1 MKKEAVALFLTVLL
15 ALALSFD
22 CLSVGLS
29 YGLRNIMLPW
39 YGILIICCCSGMVL
53 AISMLLGGLLEQM
66 IAPTL
71 VQFLGAG
78 LLIAL
83 GVWILGKSIKELAK
97 EDSAQEPL
105 FQWNIHRLGIIVQIL
120 KEPQCADLDRS
131 GIISMREA
139 VWLGLALSLD
149 SFGAGIGM
157 ALMGYSP
164 FWTSLCTA
172 VSACLFLSA
181 GLYLGKKMGSHVSYK
196 KIKLLPGGLL
206 IVIGIVRLVL

>member
-1 MKKEAVALFLTVLL
+1 MFLTVLL

-39 YGILIICCCSGMVL
+39 YGILIICCCSGIVL

-71 VQFLGAG
+71 VQFFGAG

-97 EDSAQEPL
+97 EDRCAGTFVSVEYSSVGYYCAN
-105 FQWNIHRLGIIVQIL
+105 FKRTANA
-120 KEPQCADLDRS
+120 ADLDRS

-139 VWLGLALSLD
+139 VWWG
-149 SFGAGIGM
+149 
-157 ALMGYSP
+157 
-164 FWTSLCTA
+164 WH
-172 VSACLFLSA
+172 
-181 GLYLGKKMGSHVSYK
+181 YL
-196 KIKLLPGGLL
+196 
-206 IVIGIVRLVL
+206 

>member
-1 MKKEAVALFLTVLL
+1 M
-15 ALALSFD
+15 
-22 CLSVGLS
+22 
-29 YGLRNIMLPW
+29 
-39 YGILIICCCSGMVL
+39 
-53 AISMLLGGLLEQM
+53 
-66 IAPTL
+66 
-71 VQFLGAG
+71 
-78 LLIAL
+78 
-83 GVWILGKSIKELAK
+83 
-97 EDSAQEPL
+97 
-105 FQWNIHRLGIIVQIL
+105 
-120 KEPQCADLDRS
+120 
-131 GIISMREA
+131 
-139 VWLGLALSLD
+139 GLALSLD